1 MSGQV
6 EKRPMDA
13 SPEGVP
19 NNNPNTPPVRRCESC
34 LSQHPL
40 EQFRRRRQGGEARMR
55 QCRQCHNLRE
65 RVRRAGIR
73 YGASRRDM
81 AKAMTQLKNNTA
93 AARVP
98 AFCAEMVQHF
108 GGADQF
114 LNAWKD
120 CIDRDLEKG
129 GLSAFRHIAVLIQF
143 MEHCEPEPVDYSTMS
158 DEELLAQMSSMG
170 GDYS

>member
-1 MSGQV
+1 
-6 EKRPMDA
+6 
-13 SPEGVP
+13 
-19 NNNPNTPPVRRCESC
+19 
-34 LSQHPL
+34 
-40 EQFRRRRQGGEARMR
+40 MR

-65 RVRRAGIR
+65 RVRRAGVR

-98 AFCAEMVQHF
+98 VFCAEMVQHF

-114 LNAWKD
+114 LNAWKG
-120 CIDRDLEKG
+120 CIDRDLKKG
-129 GLSAFRHIAVLIQF
+129 GLPAFRHIAVLIQF

-158 DEELLAQMSSMG
+158 DEELMERMSSMG
-170 GDYS
+170 DDGS